1 MMNAMG
7 RGILLILQ
15 LQGDAG
21 TDELSDKYGKHRRI
35 MHDLRAKALLMKNQR
50 LLRRYGVPTGHITS
64 LNT

>member
-1 MMNAMG
+1 MG

-35 MHDLRAKALLMKNQR
+35 MHDLRAKALLMKTQDFWDVMACR
-50 LLRRYGVPTGHITS
+50 QST
-64 LNT
+64 